1 MGNTCPWPILEKHFS
16 LPSRATQGMVDS
28 VLITA
33 KHGCRTWPDSGG
45 PACSGFPF
53 LAPVVSFVDLLVGT
67 DAKLVYWI
75 L

>member
-1 MGNTCPWPILEKHFS
+1 MAAGRGGT
-16 LPSRATQGMVDS
+16 
-28 VLITA
+28 
-33 KHGCRTWPDSGG
+33 PDGQL
-45 PACSGFPF
+45 ARDFPF